1 MGCDLRWSWWWRL
14 LLIGGALAWGVARGE
29 GTNWLQVVTSVAPLH
44 CWALNVAGD
53 RAEVVSLLPPNV
65 GPHDFQFRPRDIRRV
80 ERANLVFLNG
90 LGLESWFSRV
100 FQNRKIPVRIV
111 EAAAG
116 LSTNQLIHG
125 VPELE
130 IAGRTEGHDP
140 DPDDDH
146 GHGHGTGSG
155 GGAPNPHLW
164 LDPLLA
170 CHAVSNLVTA
180 LGELDRSNADYF
192 AERGRAYVARL
203 RALDEELK
211 RGIGA
216 LKSRDIVTFH
226 DAFPYFC
233 RRYDLRLVGVIEEVP
248 GTSPSPRYL
257 SELSAAIRRDKVSAL
272 FVEPQF
278 DVKLARQLAKDL
290 SIGVATL
297 DTLET
302 GRLTLEA
309 YEEGM
314 RANLRALQ
322 GALR

>member
-1 MGCDLRWSWWWRL
+1 MCRPFLTGVFLRLFLVLAGFWGASGTL
-14 LLIGGALAWGVARGE
+14 LATDRV
-29 GTNWLQVVTSVAPLH
+29 QVVTSIAPLY
-44 CWALNVAGD
+44 CWAVNVAGD
-53 RAEVVSLLPPNV
+53 RADVASLLPPNV

-80 ERANLVFLNG
+80 ERADLVFLNG

-100 FQNRKIPVRIV
+100 FQNRKVPVRVV
-111 EAAAG
+111 EAASG
-116 LSTNQLIHG
+116 LSTNRLIYG

-130 IAGRTEGHDP
+130 IAGHEGDHDHHH
-140 DPDDDH
+140 DH
-146 GHGHGTGSG
+146 AV
-155 GGAPNPHLW
+155 GAANPHLW

-170 CHAVSNLVTA
+170 CHAVSNLVVA
-180 LGELDRSNADYF
+180 LGELDPTNAAYF
-192 AERGRAYVARL
+192 EERGRAYVTRL
-203 RALDEELK
+203 KALDEELR

-233 RRYDLRLVGVIEEVP
+233 RRYDLHLVGVIEEVP

-257 SELSAAIRRDKVSAL
+257 AELSAAIRRDKVTAL

-302 GRLTLEA
+302 GRLTPEA
-309 YEEGM
+309 YEEGL

-322 GALR
+322 SALR

>member
-1 MGCDLRWSWWWRL
+1 MRMWGLFLMGWAL
-14 LLIGGALAWGVARGE
+14 GAGVAMAQS
-29 GTNWLQVVTSVAPLH
+29 TNRLQVVTSITPLY
-44 CWALNVAGD
+44 CWAVNVAGD
-53 RAEVVSLLPPNV
+53 RADVASLLPPNV

-90 LGLESWFSRV
+90 LGLEFWFSRV

-111 EAAAG
+111 DAAAG

-125 VPELE
+125 VPELD
-130 IAGRTEGHDP
+130 IGGREEDHDH
-140 DPDDDH
+140 DQD
-146 GHGHGTGSG
+146 GHGHGDGHGSG
-155 GGAPNPHLW
+155 AQMGAANPHLW
-164 LDPLLA
+164 LDPVLA

-180 LGELDRSNADYF
+180 LGELDRANADYF
-192 AERGRAYVARL
+192 AERGRAYVSRL
-203 RALDEELK
+203 KALDEELR

-233 RRYDLRLVGVIEEVP
+233 RRYDLHLVGVIEEVP

-257 SELSAAIRRDKVSAL
+257 SELSAVIRRDKVSAL

-290 SIGVATL
+290 SIGMATL

-302 GRLTLEA
+302 GRLTPEA

-322 GALR
+322 GALW

>member
-1 MGCDLRWSWWWRL
+1 MLRDLQIGRLWGLVLLWW
-14 LLIGGALAWGVARGE
+14 GLAWGVATAQAPHR
-29 GTNWLQVVTSVAPLH
+29 LQVVTSVAPLYS
-44 CWALNVAGD
+44 WAANVAGD
-53 RAEVVSLLPPNV
+53 RADVASLLPPNV
-65 GPHDFQFRPRDIRRV
+65 GPHDFQFRPKDIRRV
-80 ERANLVFLNG
+80 ERADVVFLNG

-100 FQNRKIPVRIV
+100 FKNRKIPVRIV
-111 EAAAG
+111 EASSG
-116 LSTNQLIHG
+116 LATNQLIYG
-125 VPELE
+125 LPELE
-130 IAGRTEGHDP
+130 IAGHDG
-140 DPDDDH
+140 DHDH
-146 GHGHGTGSG
+146 GRDHAV
-155 GGAPNPHLW
+155 GAPNPHLW

-180 LGELDRSNADYF
+180 LGELDRANADYF
-192 AERGRAYVARL
+192 AERGRAYVLRL
-203 RALDEELK
+203 KALNEAL
-211 RGIGA
+211 RQGIGT
-216 LKSRDIVTFH
+216 LKARNIVTFH

-233 RRYDLRLVGVIEEVP
+233 RRYDLHLVGVIEEVP

-278 DVKLARQLAKDL
+278 EVKLARQLAKDL

-302 GRLTLEA
+302 GRLTPEA
-309 YEEGM
+309 YEDGM

>member
-1 MGCDLRWSWWWRL
+1 MVGFVSALTVSAADRL
-14 LLIGGALAWGVARGE
+14 QI
-29 GTNWLQVVTSVAPLH
+29 VTSIAPLT
-44 CWALNVAGD
+44 CWAMNVAGD
-53 RAEVVSLLPPNV
+53 RANVSSLLPPNV

-80 ERANLVFLNG
+80 ERANVVFLNG

-116 LSTNQLIHG
+116 LSTNQLIYG

-130 IAGRTEGHDP
+130 IAGHDGDHDHEHGHD
-140 DPDDDH
+140 H
-146 GHGHGTGSG
+146 GS
-155 GGAPNPHLW
+155 GAPNPHLW

-170 CHAVSNLVTA
+170 CHAVSNLVAA
-180 LGELDRSNADYF
+180 LGELDPPNAAYF
-192 AERGRAYVARL
+192 ADRGQAYVTRL
-203 RALDEELK
+203 RALDEEL
-211 RGIGA
+211 RRAIGT

-233 RRYDLRLVGVIEEVP
+233 RRYDLHLVGVIEEVP

-257 SELSAAIRRDKVSAL
+257 SELSAAIRRARVTAL

-278 DVKLARQLAKDL
+278 EVKLARQLAKDL

-302 GRLTLEA
+302 GRLTPEA

>member
-1 MGCDLRWSWWWRL
+1 MRRDLQAGGVLRWL
-14 LLIGGALAWGVARGE
+14 LLILGVVCGG
-29 GTNWLQVVTSVAPLH
+29 GTLQATNRLQVVTSVAPLY
-44 CWALNVAGD
+44 CWAVNVAGD
-53 RAEVVSLLPPNV
+53 RADVASLLPPNV

-80 ERANLVFLNG
+80 ERANVVFLNG

-116 LSTNQLIHG
+116 LSTNQLIYG

-130 IAGRTEGHDP
+130 IADHEGNHAH
-140 DPDDDH
+140 DH
-146 GHGHGTGSG
+146 GHDHGA
-155 GGAPNPHLW
+155 GAPNPHLW

-170 CHAVSNLVTA
+170 CHAVSNLVAA
-180 LGELDRSNADYF
+180 LGELDRPNAAYF
-192 AERGRAYVARL
+192 AERGQAYVTRL
-203 RALDEELK
+203 KALDDEL
-211 RGIGA
+211 RRAIGT

-233 RRYDLRLVGVIEEVP
+233 RRYELHLVGVIEEVP

-257 SELSAAIRRDKVSAL
+257 SELSAAIRRDKVTAL

-278 DVKLARQLAKDL
+278 EVKLARQLAKDL

-302 GRLTLEA
+302 GRLTPEA

>member
-1 MGCDLRWSWWWRL
+1 MCRDLQTGRVFRCLML
-14 LLIGGALAWGVARGE
+14 LLGVAWGC
-29 GTNWLQVVTSVAPLH
+29 GTLQATNRLQVVTSVAPLY
-44 CWALNVAGD
+44 CWAVNVAGD
-53 RAEVVSLLPPNV
+53 RADVASLLPPNV

-80 ERANLVFLNG
+80 ERASVVFLNG

-116 LSTNQLIHG
+116 LSTNQLTYG

-130 IAGRTEGHDP
+130 IAGHDG
-140 DPDDDH
+140 DHDHEH
-146 GHGHGTGSG
+146 GHGHDHGS
-155 GGAPNPHLW
+155 GAPNPHLW

-170 CHAVSNLVTA
+170 CHAVSNLVA
-180 LGELDRSNADYF
+180 VLGELDRPNAAYF
-192 AERGRAYVARL
+192 TERGQAYVTRL
-203 RALDEELK
+203 KSLDEEL
-211 RGIGA
+211 RRAIGT

-233 RRYDLRLVGVIEEVP
+233 RRYDLHLVGVIEEVP

-257 SELSAAIRRDKVSAL
+257 SELSAAIRRDKVTAL

-278 DVKLARQLAKDL
+278 EVKLARQLAKDL

-302 GRLTLEA
+302 GRLTPEA

>member
-1 MGCDLRWSWWWRL
+1 
-14 LLIGGALAWGVARGE
+14 
-29 GTNWLQVVTSVAPLH
+29 
-44 CWALNVAGD
+44 
-53 RAEVVSLLPPNV
+53 
-65 GPHDFQFRPRDIRRV
+65 V
-80 ERANLVFLNG
+80 ERANVVFLNG

-116 LSTNQLIHG
+116 LSTNQLIYG

-130 IAGRTEGHDP
+130 IAGHDGDHDHEHGH
-140 DPDDDH
+140 DH
-146 GHGHGTGSG
+146 GHDHGS
-155 GGAPNPHLW
+155 GAPNPHLW

-170 CHAVSNLVTA
+170 CHAVSNLVAA
-180 LGELDRSNADYF
+180 LGELDPPNATYF
-192 AERGRAYVARL
+192 AERGQAYVTRL
-203 RALDEELK
+203 RALDEEL
-211 RGIGA
+211 RRAIGT

-233 RRYDLRLVGVIEEVP
+233 RRYDLHLVGVIEEVP

-257 SELSAAIRRDKVSAL
+257 SELSAAIRRDKVTAL

-278 DVKLARQLAKDL
+278 EVKLARQLAKDL

-302 GRLTLEA
+302 GRLTPEA

-314 RANLRALQ
+314 RANLRALR

>member
-1 MGCDLRWSWWWRL
+1 MVGFVSALTVSAADRL
-14 LLIGGALAWGVARGE
+14 QI
-29 GTNWLQVVTSVAPLH
+29 VTSIAPLT
-44 CWALNVAGD
+44 CWAMNVAGD
-53 RAEVVSLLPPNV
+53 RADVASLLPPNV

-80 ERANLVFLNG
+80 ERANVVFLNG

-100 FQNRKIPVRIV
+100 FQNRKLPVRVV

-116 LSTNQLIHG
+116 LSTNQLVYG

-130 IAGRTEGHDP
+130 IVGRDGDHDH
-140 DPDDDH
+140 DH
-146 GHGHGTGSG
+146 GHDHGA
-155 GGAPNPHLW
+155 GAPNPHLW

-170 CHAVSNLVTA
+170 CHAVSNLVAA
-180 LGELDRSNADYF
+180 LGELDPPNAAYF
-192 AERGRAYVARL
+192 ADRGQAYVTRL
-203 RALDEELK
+203 RALDEEL
-211 RGIGA
+211 RRAIGT

-233 RRYDLRLVGVIEEVP
+233 RRYDLHLVGVIEEVP

-257 SELSAAIRRDKVSAL
+257 SELSAAIRRAKVTAL

-278 DVKLARQLAKDL
+278 EVKLARQLAKDL

-302 GRLTLEA
+302 GRLTPEA

-314 RANLRALQ
+314 RANLRVLQ
-322 GALR
+322 TALR

>member
-1 MGCDLRWSWWWRL
+1 MCRDLQTGGVLRLVL
-14 LLIGGALAWGVARGE
+14 LLLGVGWVCGPVQA
-29 GTNWLQVVTSVAPLH
+29 TNRLQVVTSVAPLY
-44 CWALNVAGD
+44 CWAVNVAGD
-53 RAEVVSLLPPNV
+53 RADVASLLPPNV
-65 GPHDFQFRPRDIRRV
+65 GPHDFQFRPKDIRRV
-80 ERANLVFLNG
+80 ERANVVFLNG

-100 FQNRKIPVRIV
+100 FQNRKVPVRIV

-116 LSTNQLIHG
+116 LSTPQLIHG

-130 IAGRTEGHDP
+130 IAGHDG
-140 DPDDDH
+140 DHDH
-146 GHGHGTGSG
+146 GHDHGA
-155 GGAPNPHLW
+155 GAPNPHLW
-164 LDPLLA
+164 LDPILA
-170 CHAVSNLVTA
+170 CHAVSNLVAA
-180 LGELDRSNADYF
+180 LGELDRPNAAYF
-192 AERGRAYVARL
+192 AERGQAYVTRL
-203 RALDEELK
+203 KALDEELR

-233 RRYDLRLVGVIEEVP
+233 RRYELHLVGVIEEVP

-257 SELSAAIRRDKVSAL
+257 AELSAAIRRDKVSAL

-302 GRLTLEA
+302 GRLTPGA

-322 GALR
+322 NALR

>member
-1 MGCDLRWSWWWRL
+1 MGC
-14 LLIGGALAWGVARGE
+14 GLAWGVSTAQA
-29 GTNWLQVVTSVAPLH
+29 TNRLQVVTSIAPLYS
-44 CWALNVAGD
+44 WAANVVGE
-53 RAEVVSLLPPNV
+53 RADVSSLLPPNV
-65 GPHDFQFRPRDIRRV
+65 GPHDFQFRPKDIRRV
-80 ERANLVFLNG
+80 ERADIVFLNG
-90 LGLESWFSRV
+90 LGLEAWFSRV
-100 FQNRKIPVRIV
+100 FQNRKIPVRVV

-116 LSTNQLIHG
+116 LSTNQLVYG
-125 VPELE
+125 LPELE
-130 IAGRTEGHDP
+130 IAGHDEDNVHDHERGHD
-140 DPDDDH
+140 H
-146 GHGHGTGSG
+146 AV
-155 GGAPNPHLW
+155 GAPNPHLW

-180 LGELDRSNADYF
+180 LGELDRENAEYF
-192 AERGRAYVARL
+192 AERGRSYVVRL
-203 RALDEELK
+203 RALDEELR

-216 LKSRDIVTFH
+216 LKARDIVTFH

-302 GRLTLEA
+302 GRLTPEA
-309 YEEGM
+309 YEDGM
-314 RANLRALQ
+314 RANIRALQ

>member
-1 MGCDLRWSWWWRL
+1 MRAWRL
-14 LLIGGALAWGVARGE
+14 LLVGWALGLGVATAQS
-29 GTNWLQVVTSVAPLH
+29 TNRLQVVTTIAPLY
-44 CWALNVAGD
+44 CWAVNVVGD
-53 RAEVVSLLPPNV
+53 RADVASLLPPNV

-100 FQNRKIPVRIV
+100 FQNRKIPVRVV

-116 LSTNQLIHG
+116 LTTNRLIYG

-130 IAGRTEGHDP
+130 IAGLKEDHDH
-140 DPDDDH
+140 DH
-146 GHGHGTGSG
+146 DHDGHGHESEARV
-155 GGAPNPHLW
+155 GAPNPHLW
-164 LDPLLA
+164 LDPVLA
-170 CHAVSNLVTA
+170 CHAVSNLVAA
-180 LGELDRSNADYF
+180 LGELDRANADYY
-192 AERGRAYVARL
+192 AERGRAYVTRL
-203 RALDEELK
+203 KALDEELR

-233 RRYDLRLVGVIEEVP
+233 RRYDLHLVGVIEEVP

-302 GRLTLEA
+302 GRLTPEA

>member
-1 MGCDLRWSWWWRL
+1 MRVWGL
-14 LLIGGALAWGVARGE
+14 LLMGWALGLGVATAQSTSANR
-29 GTNWLQVVTSVAPLH
+29 LQVVTSIAPLY
-44 CWALNVAGD
+44 CWAVNVAGD
-53 RAEVVSLLPPNV
+53 RADVASLLPPNV

-116 LSTNQLIHG
+116 LSTNQMIHG

-130 IAGRTEGHDP
+130 IGGRKEDHDH
-140 DPDDDH
+140 DH
-146 GHGHGTGSG
+146 DHDGHGHGDGHGSG
-155 GGAPNPHLW
+155 ARAGAPNPHLW

-180 LGELDRSNADYF
+180 LGELDRANADYF

-203 RALDEELK
+203 RALDEELR

-233 RRYDLRLVGVIEEVP
+233 RRYDLHLVGVIEEVP

-302 GRLTLEA
+302 GRLTPEA

>member
-1 MGCDLRWSWWWRL
+1 MCRDLQTGGVLRLVL
-14 LLIGGALAWGVARGE
+14 LLVGVVWAGGAVQA
-29 GTNWLQVVTSVAPLH
+29 TNRLQVVTSVAPLY
-44 CWALNVAGD
+44 CWAVNVAGD
-53 RAEVVSLLPPNV
+53 RADVASLLPPNV
-65 GPHDFQFRPRDIRRV
+65 GPHDFQFRPKDIRRV
-80 ERANLVFLNG
+80 ERANIAFLNG
-90 LGLESWFSRV
+90 LGLESWFTRV
-100 FQNRKIPVRIV
+100 FHNRKIPVRVV
-111 EAAAG
+111 EAASG
-116 LSTNQLIHG
+116 LSEQQLIHG

-130 IAGRTEGHDP
+130 IAGHGGDH
-140 DPDDDH
+140 DH
-146 GHGHGTGSG
+146 GHDHGTGA
-155 GGAPNPHLW
+155 GAPNPHLW
-164 LDPLLA
+164 LDPILA
-170 CHAVSNLVTA
+170 CHAVSNLVAA
-180 LGELDRSNADYF
+180 LGELDRANAGYF
-192 AERGRAYVARL
+192 AERGQAYVTRL
-203 RALDEELK
+203 KALDEELR

-233 RRYDLRLVGVIEEVP
+233 RRYDLHLVGVIEEVP

-302 GRLTLEA
+302 GRLTPEA

-322 GALR
+322 NALR

>member
-1 MGCDLRWSWWWRL
+1 MCRDLQTGGVLRL
-14 LLIGGALAWGVARGE
+14 LLLILGAAWGG
-29 GTNWLQVVTSVAPLH
+29 GTLQATNRLHVVTSVAPLY
-44 CWALNVAGD
+44 CWAVNVAGD
-53 RAEVVSLLPPNV
+53 RADVASLLPPNV

-80 ERANLVFLNG
+80 ERADVVFLNG

-111 EAAAG
+111 EAATG
-116 LSTNQLIHG
+116 ISTNQLIYG

-130 IAGRTEGHDP
+130 IAGHDAGH
-140 DPDDDH
+140 DH
-146 GHGHGTGSG
+146 GHDHGSHA
-155 GGAPNPHLW
+155 GAANPHLW

-170 CHAVSNLVTA
+170 CHAVSNLVAA
-180 LGELDRSNADYF
+180 LGELDRPNAAYF
-192 AERGRAYVARL
+192 AERGQAYVNRL
-203 RALDEELK
+203 QALDAEL
-211 RGIGA
+211 RRSIA
-216 LKSRDIVTFH
+216 MLKSRNIVTFH

-233 RRYDLRLVGVIEEVP
+233 RRYDLHLVGVIEEVP

-257 SELSAAIRRDKVSAL
+257 SELSAAIRRDKVTAL

-302 GRLTLEA
+302 GRLTPEA

-322 GALR
+322 SALR

>member
-1 MGCDLRWSWWWRL
+1 MCRDLQTRCTVRWLML
-14 LLIGGALAWGVARGE
+14 LLGVAWGS
-29 GTNWLQVVTSVAPLH
+29 GTLQATNRLQVVTSVAPLY
-44 CWALNVAGD
+44 CWAVNVAGD
-53 RAEVVSLLPPNV
+53 RADVASLLPPNV
-65 GPHDFQFRPRDIRRV
+65 GPHDFQFRPKDIRRV
-80 ERANLVFLNG
+80 ERAHVVFLNG

-100 FQNRKIPVRIV
+100 FQNRRIPVRIV

-116 LSTNQLIHG
+116 LSTHQLIHG

-130 IAGRTEGHDP
+130 IAGHEG
-140 DPDDDH
+140 DH
-146 GHGHGTGSG
+146 GHDHGHPRDS
-155 GGAPNPHLW
+155 GAPNPHLW
-164 LDPLLA
+164 LDPVLA
-170 CHAVSNLVTA
+170 CHAVSNLVAA
-180 LGELDRSNADYF
+180 LGELDRPNSAYF
-192 AERGRAYVARL
+192 AERGQAYVTRL
-203 RALDEELK
+203 KALDEQL
-211 RGIGA
+211 RRAIGT

-233 RRYDLRLVGVIEEVP
+233 RRYDLHLVGVIEEVP

-257 SELSAAIRRDKVSAL
+257 SELSAAIRRNHVTAL

-278 DVKLARQLAKDL
+278 EVKLARQLAKDL

-302 GRLTLEA
+302 GRLTPEA

-322 GALR
+322 GTLR